1 MAELNY
7 RTLYALC
14 SLHISPRNLYMR
26 QQMNLI
32 KSVAVVLLV
41 FMSFSTNAD
50 VPGTYDISSESP
62 MGVMKSVLIINKD
75 GTGSLDGMMGKI
87 EFSEATISDESFDFT
102 VTAETPMGHMDM
114 TYTGVVNGDD
124 ISGEIENLMGGNPFS
139 GNRR

>member
-1 MAELNY
+1 
-7 RTLYALC
+7 
-14 SLHISPRNLYMR
+14 
-26 QQMNLI
+26 MNLI